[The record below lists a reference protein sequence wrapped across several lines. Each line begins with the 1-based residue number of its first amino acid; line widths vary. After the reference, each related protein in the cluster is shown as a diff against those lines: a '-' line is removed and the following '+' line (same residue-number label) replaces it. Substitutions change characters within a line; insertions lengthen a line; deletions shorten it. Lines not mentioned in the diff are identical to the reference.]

1 MGVTTQR
8 GLSLGEVPVMRFAI
22 PAMLLLSLA
31 GCAEADSAS
40 LRFDADTLR
49 LLRQDRA
56 QCREQ
61 CRAETKEADCT
72 VDDSTGA
79 PSCPRQHLACHVR
92 CPPVATPGQQ
102 TPPLVPRP
110 DPL

>member
-1 MGVTTQR
+1 VMPTTRSANATTRWRIGRGFMMGAHSVVALLLGASVTVSPSCRPGRMGVTTQR

-61 CRAETKEADCT
+61 
-72 VDDSTGA
+72 
-79 PSCPRQHLACHVR
+79 
-92 CPPVATPGQQ
+92 
-102 TPPLVPRP
+102 
-110 DPL
+110 